1 MAVDG
6 TSAASSAT
14 SAAAAANAAAS
25 SSANTTASKASEKA
39 SLDYDSFLKLLI
51 AQMKNQDPT
60 DPMKASEQI
69 AQLATFSQVEQTI
82 QTNSNLE
89 TLISGNALTN
99 ASNYIGKTI
108 TSADEKT
115 SGVIASV
122 RVYSDTM
129 VATTTEGKEIPITV
143 GVRVG
148 TPVKPPT
155 TTETTDS

>member
-1 MAVDG
+1 MAVDPVTG
-6 TSAASSAT
+6 ASSTTTQETASTTKNAASSA
-14 SAAAAANAAAS
+14 SA
-25 SSANTTASKASEKA
+25 KA
-39 SLDYDSFLKLLI
+39 SLDYDNFLQLLI

-82 QTNSNLE
+82 QTNTNLE
-89 TLISGNALTN
+89 TLIKGNALN
-99 ASNYIGKTI
+99 SASSYIGQTI

-115 SGVIASV
+115 TGVVASV

-129 VATTTEGKEIPITV
+129 VAMTTDGKEIPITV

-148 TPVKPPT
+148 TKPAT
-155 TTETTDS
+155 TTTGS

>member
-1 MAVDG
+1 MAVDSTAA
-6 TSAASSAT
+6 TSSATNAAAAAAAAAKAAASSAT
-14 SAAAAANAAAS
+14 GSTAGKAA
-25 SSANTTASKASEKA
+25 EKA

-60 DPMKASEQI
+60 NPMDATEQI
-69 AQLATFSQVEQTI
+69 SQLATFSQVEQTI

-89 TLISGNALTN
+89 TLITGNALSN
-99 ASNYIGKTI
+99 ASSYIGKTI

-115 SGVIASV
+115 SGVITSV

-129 VATTTEGKEIPITV
+129 VATTAEGKEIPITV

-148 TPVKPPT
+148 TKPT
-155 TTETTDS
+155 TTGS

>member
-6 TSAASSAT
+6 TSATTSAT
-14 SAAAAANAAAS
+14 GAATTTKTTTSTSSTSSQAAA
-25 SSANTTASKASEKA
+25 KA
-39 SLDYDSFLKLLI
+39 SLDYDSFLTLLI

-60 DPMKASEQI
+60 DPMDATEQV
-69 AQLATFSQVEQTI
+69 AQLATFSQVEQSI
-82 QTNSNLE
+82 QMNSNLE
-89 TLISGNALTN
+89 TLITGNALTN
-99 ASNYIGKTI
+99 ASSYIGKTI

-129 VATTTEGKEIPITV
+129 VATTTEGKDIPITV

-148 TPVKPPT
+148 TKPT
-155 TTETTDS
+155 TGTTTGS

>member
-1 MAVDG
+1 MAVDAV
-6 TSAASSAT
+6 TSATSTTSASSSSSA
-14 SAAAAANAAAS
+14 SAAAASAS
-25 SSANTTASKASEKA
+25 AT
-39 SLDYDSFLKLLI
+39 LDYDNFLQLLI

-82 QTNSNLE
+82 KTNSNLE
-89 TLISGNALTN
+89 TLINGNALTN
-99 ASNYIGKTI
+99 ASSYIGKTI

-115 SGVIASV
+115 TGVVSSV

-129 VATTTEGKEIPITV
+129 VATTTDGKEIPITV

-148 TPVKPPT
+148 TPATTT
-155 TTETTDS
+155 TTETTE

>member
-6 TSAASSAT
+6 TSATTSAT
-14 SAAAAANAAAS
+14 STAATTKTTTSTSSSSSQAAA
-25 SSANTTASKASEKA
+25 KA
-39 SLDYDSFLKLLI
+39 SLDYDSFLTLLI

-60 DPMKASEQI
+60 EPMDATEQI
-69 AQLATFSQVEQTI
+69 AQLATFSQVEQSI

-89 TLISGNALTN
+89 TLITGNALTN
-99 ASNYIGKTI
+99 ASSYIGKTI

-129 VATTTEGKEIPITV
+129 VATTTEGKDIPITV

-148 TPVKPPT
+148 TKPT
-155 TTETTDS
+155 TDTTTGS

>member
-1 MAVDG
+1 MAVDA
-6 TSAASSAT
+6 TAATTSAT
-14 SAAAAANAAAS
+14 SAATAANAASS
-25 SSANTTASKASEKA
+25 SSASSTASKAAAKA

-60 DPMKASEQI
+60 NPMDATEQI
-69 AQLATFSQVEQTI
+69 SQLATFSQVEQTI

-89 TLISGNALTN
+89 TLITGNALTN
-99 ASNYIGKTI
+99 ASSYIGKTI

-115 SGVIASV
+115 TGIVASV

-129 VATTTEGKEIPITV
+129 VATTTDGKEIPIVV

-148 TPVKPPT
+148 TKPT
-155 TTETTDS
+155 TGTTTGS

>member
-6 TSAASSAT
+6 VTAPNSSTSTTNTSSTSNSSTSKTAA
-14 SAAAAANAAAS
+14 
-25 SSANTTASKASEKA
+25 EKA

-60 DPMKASEQI
+60 DPMDASEQI
-69 AQLATFSQVEQTI
+69 SQLATFSQVEQSI

-89 TLISGNALTN
+89 TLITGNALTN
-99 ASNYIGKTI
+99 ASSYIGKPI

-115 SGVIASV
+115 TGTVASV

-129 VATTTEGKEIPITV
+129 IATTTDGKEIPIVV

-148 TPVKPPT
+148 TKPT
-155 TTETTDS
+155 TTTTPGS

>member
-1 MAVDG
+1 MAVDATAAT
-6 TSAASSAT
+6 TSAT
-14 SAAAAANAAAS
+14 NAAAAANAASS
-25 SSANTTASKASEKA
+25 SSASSTASKAAAKA

-60 DPMKASEQI
+60 NPMDATEQI
-69 AQLATFSQVEQTI
+69 SQLATFSQVEQTI

-89 TLISGNALTN
+89 TLITGNALTN
-99 ASNYIGKTI
+99 ASSYIGKTI

-115 SGVIASV
+115 TGIVASV

-129 VATTTEGKEIPITV
+129 VATTTDGKEIPIVV

-148 TPVKPPT
+148 TKPTSGT
-155 TTETTDS
+155 TTGS